1 MNPRTGLSTSSAHNA
16 ARRGGESRIRV
27 SARSRAGRCALKSGF
42 VNAIRVHTAVT
53 AGIEKRV
60 LTWMARRTPEA
71 ISPDHLTALGF
82 ACQIL
87 AGAAYALSARDARF
101 LWLVNLFLALNW
113 LGDSLDGTLARVRNR
128 QRPRYG
134 FYVDHI
140 SDTFGALALMAGM
153 ACSGLLHWEIAA
165 GMLVCFYALSIESY
179 LATYTTGCFR
189 LSHGIFGP
197 TEVRILLAAGNACA
211 FICPYVNLGGW
222 RFRLFDFG
230 GLVAIGGMAAMV
242 FAAAVRQTALL
253 YREERL
259 R

>member
-1 MNPRTGLSTSSAHNA
+1 MNARTGLSTDLSENA
-16 ARRGGESRIRV
+16 ARRGGKSRIRV
-27 SARSRAGRCALKSGF
+27 STGSRDGRSALKSEF
-42 VNAIRVHTAVT
+42 VNAIRVHTALT
-53 AGIEKRV
+53 AGIEKRL
-60 LTWMARRTPEA
+60 LTWMAQRTPAA

-87 AGAAYALSARDARF
+87 AGAAYALSARDARL

-140 SDTFGALALMAGM
+140 SDTFGALALMGGM

-179 LATYTTGCFR
+179 LATYTTGRFH
-189 LSHGIFGP
+189 LSHGVFGP
-197 TEVRILLAAGNACA
+197 TEIRILLAVGNAWVL
-211 FICPYVNLGGW
+211 ICPYVNLAGW

-230 GLVAIGGMAAMV
+230 GLVAIGGMAMMV

-259 R
+259 P